1 MSGLRAGQPDDSHRC
16 RLRRQCCAAPI
27 LHQTPAQKIAA
38 TLDIISGRS
47 VVSGNPKMTKPGGP
61 MQRFSFLCVTVISK
75 TGGRN
80 KMVQSSEVFTR
91 EANRISVASARRT
104 ITREDYLAVAERAI
118 PVNAIEQTWIFEAG
132 QKARVGTAPR
142 FLNHLVKIVNW
153 LSHVSSGKIDDGR
166 LESRHNIH
174 HNFRINGIGL

>member
-1 MSGLRAGQPDDSHRC
+1 
-16 RLRRQCCAAPI
+16 
-27 LHQTPAQKIAA
+27 
-38 TLDIISGRS
+38 
-47 VVSGNPKMTKPGGP
+47 
-61 MQRFSFLCVTVISK
+61 
-75 TGGRN
+75 
-80 KMVQSSEVFTR
+80 MVQSSEVFTR